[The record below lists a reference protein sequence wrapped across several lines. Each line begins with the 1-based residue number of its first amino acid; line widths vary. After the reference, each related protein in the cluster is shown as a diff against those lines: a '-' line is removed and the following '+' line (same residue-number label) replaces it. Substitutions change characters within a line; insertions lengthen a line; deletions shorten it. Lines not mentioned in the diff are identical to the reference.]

1 MNELLQGATP
11 LAIWGAAL
19 STFLAGI
26 KAWEVWRARVRIEIG
41 YKFTSD
47 VNIGNDIILRNLSGT
62 PLLVTY
68 WELVWRKRG
77 LLGWKES
84 HIDSPED
91 GNTDIKINSHS
102 SITLTFKELSYFS
115 TSYDALA
122 GRKIFV
128 RLYIAGRSRPI
139 MRKVCG

>member
-1 MNELLQGATP
+1 MSELLQGATP

-26 KAWEVWRARVRIEIG
+26 KVWEVWRARVRIEIG
-41 YKFTSD
+41 YSFTSD
-47 VNIGNDIILRNLSGT
+47 ENIGNDVIVRNLSGT

-84 HIDSPED
+84 HLVSPEL
-91 GNTDIKINSHS
+91 GNEDIKVNPHS
-102 SITLTFKELSYFS
+102 SFKLTFNEMDYFS
-115 TSYDALA
+115 TNHDIMA
-122 GRKIFV
+122 GRKIFI
-128 RLYIAGRSRPI
+128 RLYIAGRSWP
-139 MRKVCG
+139 MLRKVYG